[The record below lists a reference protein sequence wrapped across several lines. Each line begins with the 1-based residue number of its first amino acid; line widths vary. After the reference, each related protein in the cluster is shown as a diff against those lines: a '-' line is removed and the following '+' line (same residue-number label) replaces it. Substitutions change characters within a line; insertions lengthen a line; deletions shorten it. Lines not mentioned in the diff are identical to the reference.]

1 MIEKNYVA
9 ELSEGVCSDA
19 KAKIIKAAIE
29 EFATYPLSAAR
40 TRSIAATAGVNHAA
54 ISYYFGGKNEL
65 YYETVR
71 QLADYIHIYM
81 ADYFA
86 RGAEIGKTKS
96 AADAKKLILDFVM
109 SRVCIDSKSDAL
121 LRNTIMILT
130 REEMYPTKAFDVIY
144 EKIIFPSINLLSE
157 MLAVCTGGK
166 SFGER
171 ACILA
176 HMLLGQIMLFNS
188 ARFGFKRV
196 IAWKSFGDAEYKKV
210 ESVFSATLEKIIS

>member
-9 ELSEGVCSDA
+9 ELSEGICSDA

-29 EFATYPLSAAR
+29 EFAIYPLSAAR

-71 QLADYIHIYM
+71 QLAEYIHIYM

-86 RGAEIGKTKS
+86 RGAEIRKTKS
-96 AADAKKLILDFVM
+96 AADAKKLIIDFVM
-109 SRVCIDSKSDAL
+109 SRVCAESKSDAL
-121 LRNTIMILT
+121 LRNIIMILT

-144 EKIIFPSINLLSE
+144 EKIISPSISLLSE
-157 MLAVCTGGK
+157 MLGVCTRGK

-171 ACILA
+171 AGILS

-188 ARFGFKRV
+188 ARLGFKRA
-196 IAWKSFGDAEYKKV
+196 IGWKSFGDAEYKKL
-210 ESVFSATLEKIIS
+210 ESVFSSTLEKIIS